1 MPPFARPTT
10 PMTAPR
16 FRLITLDLD
25 DTLWPCAPIIR
36 TAEEGLFD
44 WLRRHAPRLA
54 ERHDIVSLQRHRQ
67 AIMAESPRIAH
78 DLGLVRRRSLSE
90 LLAAHDYPTE
100 LADAALR
107 VFLDLRNQV
116 TPYPDVRPALERLA
130 VRYCLVSITNGNADV
145 ESTPLR
151 GLFHHNLTA
160 ALAGTAK
167 PDPAIFTQALALA
180 GCAPHQC
187 LHLGDDPWT
196 DVQAARDAGL
206 GAVWINRGARAW
218 PDALTPPWLTVT
230 DLDQFVAWLD
240 GAATGETDGI

>member
-36 TAEEGLFD
+36 SAEEGLFD
-44 WLRRHAPRLA
+44 WLRQHAPRLA
-54 ERHDIVSLQRHRQ
+54 DRHDIASMQRHRQ
-67 AIMAESPRIAH
+67 AIMAESPEIAH

-90 LLAAHDYPTE
+90 LLAAHDYATG
-100 LADAALR
+100 LADEAMD
-107 VFLDLRNQV
+107 VFLTYRNRV
-116 TPYPDVRPALERLA
+116 TPYPEVRPALEQLA
-130 VRYCLVSITNGNADV
+130 ERYCLASITNGNADV

-151 GLFHHNLTA
+151 GIFHHNLTA
-160 ALAGTAK
+160 AQAGAAK
-167 PDPAIFTQALALA
+167 PDPAIFTQALTLA
-180 GCAPHQC
+180 ACAPHQC

-206 GAVWINRGARAW
+206 VEVWINRSGRAW
-218 PDALTPPWLTVT
+218 PDELTPPSLTVT
-230 DLDQFVAWLD
+230 NLDQFVAWLD
-240 GAATGETDGI
+240 GEAPGETDGV